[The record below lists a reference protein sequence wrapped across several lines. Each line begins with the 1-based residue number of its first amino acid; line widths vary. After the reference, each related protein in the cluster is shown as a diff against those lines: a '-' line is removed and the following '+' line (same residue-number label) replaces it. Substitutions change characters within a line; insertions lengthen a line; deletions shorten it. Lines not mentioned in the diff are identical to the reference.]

1 MQSIRGPEYQMR
13 STGDIVK
20 DTDELRALIKGE
32 VDGAIV
38 EMLKR

>member
-1 MQSIRGPEYQMR
+1 MR
-13 STGDIVK
+13 KAGSDVK

-32 VDGAIV
+32 VDGAIE